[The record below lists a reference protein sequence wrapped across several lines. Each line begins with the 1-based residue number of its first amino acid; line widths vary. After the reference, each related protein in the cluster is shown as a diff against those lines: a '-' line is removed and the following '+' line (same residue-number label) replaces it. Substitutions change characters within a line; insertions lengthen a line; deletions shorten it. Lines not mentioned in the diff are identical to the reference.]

1 MLIPKDSPYSLD
13 FRQSFCNV
21 LLKVSSIDPENN
33 DIPSPYIKKQP
44 EIVKCSSW

>member
-1 MLIPKDSPYSLD
+1 MLIPKDSSYSLD

-21 LLKVSSIDPENN
+21 LLKVSSIDSENN
-33 DIPSPYIKKQP
+33 DLPSPYIKKQP